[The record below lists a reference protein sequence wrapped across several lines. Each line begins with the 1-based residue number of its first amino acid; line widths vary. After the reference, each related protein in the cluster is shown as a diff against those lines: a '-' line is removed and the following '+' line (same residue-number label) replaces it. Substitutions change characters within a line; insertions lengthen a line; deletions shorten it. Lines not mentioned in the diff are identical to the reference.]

1 MVKDDPAIA
10 LRFRISATLWIECSL
25 ASPCWLLPHFLDARA
40 YFKTL
45 KIKLNWSVDSRG
57 VGAYKN
63 HASVIDQSPGAGS

>member
-10 LRFRISATLWIECSL
+10 LRIECSL

-63 HASVIDQSPGAGS
+63 HASVIDQSSGAGSQRST